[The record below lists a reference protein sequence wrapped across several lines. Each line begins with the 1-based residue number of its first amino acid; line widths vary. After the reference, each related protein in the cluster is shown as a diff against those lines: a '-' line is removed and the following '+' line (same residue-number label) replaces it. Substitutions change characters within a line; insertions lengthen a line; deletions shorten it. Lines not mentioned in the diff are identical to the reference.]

1 MAPLDLPEISVSHV
15 NLTVREGENA
25 VITCNGSGSPLPD
38 VDWTVA
44 ELHSINT
51 HQVQAA
57 APQGCLCPTWQE
69 QSSCQR
75 SPGPCMQ
82 GRGSGRWCEKRE
94 IVTSKGKLKTCSIHM
109 RSWGLPEGSEIFL
122 LYGQKV
128 KVRELQSSL
137 NELTHM
143 SSDGTPLKPPVCNR

>member
-51 HQVQAA
+51 HQVGAACAQCGKSKAA
-57 APQGCLCPTWQE
+57 AR
-69 QSSCQR
+69 S

-82 GRGSGRWCEKRE
+82 VDGMRKEK
-94 IVTSKGKLKTCSIHM
+94 S
-109 RSWGLPEGSEIFL
+109 
-122 LYGQKV
+122 LYPK
-128 KVRELQSSL
+128 ES
-137 NELTHM
+137 
-143 SSDGTPLKPPVCNR
+143 